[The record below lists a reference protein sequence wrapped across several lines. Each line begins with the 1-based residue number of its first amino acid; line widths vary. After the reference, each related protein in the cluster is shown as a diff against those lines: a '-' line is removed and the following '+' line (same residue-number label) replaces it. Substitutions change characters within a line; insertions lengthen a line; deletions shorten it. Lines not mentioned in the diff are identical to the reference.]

1 LRVFERAVVRRLGLV
16 LGVVS
21 VSSSLLLVDGA
32 AAATSPTITASPS
45 TVDRGAVLRIRGAG
59 WVQNEFCRARVR
71 LTLGRHRVLIGV
83 APLRPEDEGRFTFRW
98 TVPPRTVAGL
108 RTIHAAQRCESG
120 QTGSVFFLRASTQ
133 VRVRRAET
141 RRIARK
147 RDRNLL
153 AVLTAIKANPD
164 RPGIRASAVLQ
175 AFRRRAGEWRSLGAA
190 LVGKRDGFFWDPLTG
205 EGGVRGLRVN
215 ADTGRIG
222 FRLLITPS
230 IGYSQR
236 YRFSVA
242 GGRLHEI

>member
-1 LRVFERAVVRRLGLV
+1 MARRIGLALGGFLA
-16 LGVVS
+16 LAGA
-21 VSSSLLLVDGA
+21 GNAA
-32 AAATSPTITASPS
+32 AAATPTISASPG
-45 TVDRGAVLRIRGAG
+45 TVDRGAVLTIRGSG
-59 WVQNEFCRARVR
+59 WIQNEFCRPRVR
-71 LTLGRHRVLIGV
+71 LTLGRHRVPIGR
-83 APLRPEDEGRFTFRW
+83 ATLRPADQGRFRFKW

-120 QTGSVFFLRASTQ
+120 KDGSVSFVRATTQ
-133 VRVRRAET
+133 VRVRPTEI

-147 RDRNLL
+147 RSGDLL

-164 RPGIRASAVLQ
+164 RPGVPATAVLQ
-175 AFRRRAGEWRSLGAA
+175 AFRRRAGDWRPLG
-190 LVGKRDGFFWDPLTG
+190 LSVVGERNGFFWDPLTG

-215 ADTGRIG
+215 PDTGRIG

-230 IGYSQR
+230 VGYSQR